1 MMLGFAQF
9 DFDNF
14 ANFGFLDVGDRFGG
28 GMGVKK
34 RERERERERTWVG
47 KRPFCTSKFL
57 IDIVGPNEL
66 T

>member
-34 RERERERERTWVG
+34 RQRERENTGRKQDRSV
-47 KRPFCTSKFL
+47 PANL
-57 IDIVGPNEL
+57 
-66 T
+66 